1 MKPMCEKLQ
10 DALAE
15 HGPRAL
21 PVDDPSQAHLRECAD
36 CRAFIAALDEV
47 AAALTTMPVH
57 DAPQPVVERLLAA
70 TRDDRVDTRVGREA
84 ADSRNRSGRSND
96 MQSLAYPGAVDAD
109 GHILEAPDLWEHYLE
124 PRYRERALRLRTDT
138 HGMEYLEINGAP
150 SKVVRGGMLGLLG
163 GMQRNLADVLPA
175 ADHTYVGGASFG
187 AMNARERLQRLDQE
201 RLEAAFL
208 YPTLGVLWE
217 AECADAEI
225 AQAYTRAY
233 NRWIID
239 FCADSDGRL
248 IPIAHLSLGDP
259 DAAAQELEQAVRA
272 GARGGWVAPF
282 TMTKKPHG
290 HPDHDRLF
298 AAAQDLD
305 VPLAIHPTFE
315 PKWATPGRF
324 DNLHGAHF
332 FLNVTAADAVRHAFT
347 TFFQFGV
354 FDRFPR
360 LKLVL
365 LESGA
370 GWIGYWLDRMDGYV
384 ASLLGGGVALKEKP
398 STYFRRQ
405 CWISCDPDER
415 TIPALM
421 DLHGADRFF
430 WASDFPHP
438 DHTGNYIAELEEL
451 AGKLSPSARPK
462 LLGENVLRCYGVARQ
477 T

>member
-248 IPIAHLSLGDP
+248 IPIDKHLPCSG
-259 DAAAQELEQAVRA
+259 Q
-272 GARGGWVAPF
+272 
-282 TMTKKPHG
+282 
-290 HPDHDRLF
+290 
-298 AAAQDLD
+298 
-305 VPLAIHPTFE
+305 
-315 PKWATPGRF
+315 TP
-324 DNLHGAHF
+324 
-332 FLNVTAADAVRHAFT
+332 
-347 TFFQFGV
+347 
-354 FDRFPR
+354 
-360 LKLVL
+360 
-365 LESGA
+365 
-370 GWIGYWLDRMDGYV
+370 
-384 ASLLGGGVALKEKP
+384 
-398 STYFRRQ
+398 
-405 CWISCDPDER
+405 
-415 TIPALM
+415 
-421 DLHGADRFF
+421 
-430 WASDFPHP
+430 
-438 DHTGNYIAELEEL
+438 
-451 AGKLSPSARPK
+451 
-462 LLGENVLRCYGVARQ
+462 
-477 T
+477 